1 MQSHRGCT
9 RQTIRLS
16 VAFSTGVARSEHR
29 EGRGDRPGP
38 GIQFNT
44 PTANRYGRATR
55 KTWVCHTKNGSESIV
70 LALADYTLDAVQVLI
85 DALRHMREMVASL

>member
-55 KTWVCHTKNGSESIV
+55 KSEREERLLV
-70 LALADYTLDAVQVLI
+70 LAEFLGRRNDMIRSRNTTDPVS
-85 DALRHMREMVASL
+85 SLF